1 MLLDHHVLEL
11 ELGVVPNIKAILRSL
26 SNQSTR
32 IELIR
37 GREEAARATT
47 PTCQHLLLCRLLAV
61 LLLLD
66 RFQVSEL
73 LLT

>member
-1 MLLDHHVLEL
+1 M
-11 ELGVVPNIKAILRSL
+11 VPNIKAILRAL
-26 SNQSTR
+26 SNQSTG

-37 GREEAARATT
+37 VRKEAAWATT

-66 RFQVSEL
+66 RLQVSEL